1 MSLFLHSLRLVFLDV
16 LGDFFYFP
24 VWWYTVGLWQMF
36 RKCWLSLLERQRDL
50 AIDIWLKNLFVPM
63 YGQHDFAGRVISFF
77 MRLAQI
83 VGRVFVLLI
92 WFTLLMVFLGV
103 WLFIPIGIV
112 YRIILNF

>member
-1 MSLFLHSLRLVFLDV
+1 MSLILHSLRLVFLGI

-24 VWWYTVGLWQMF
+24 IWWYTVGFWQMF
-36 RKCWLSLLERQRDL
+36 KKCWLSLLERQRDL

-83 VGRVFVLLI
+83 IGRSFVLLVWMI
-92 WFTLLMVFLGV
+92 LLIVFLAL
-103 WLFIPIGIV
+103 WLLVPVGIV